1 MKIQPLQFCF
11 GKTENNL
18 VQKSRKIFGPTFS
31 SFENL
36 QANIFAA
43 KALLPNT
50 LNAGGMQK
58 PVLSEIQSKIL
69 LALLLRGKV
78 SSLDILRAV
87 GISGSTWNKEKM
99 LLQNTGLVESQITR
113 ELTEN
118 GVVRKM
124 EFKLTLKG
132 RQVAQNLLAITSLI
146 GDESFASEKIESVL
160 ELIVKA

>member
-1 MKIQPLQFCF
+1 
-11 GKTENNL
+11 
-18 VQKSRKIFGPTFS
+18 
-31 SFENL
+31 
-36 QANIFAA
+36 
-43 KALLPNT
+43 
-50 LNAGGMQK
+50 MQK

-78 SSLDILRAV
+78 SSLDILQAV

-99 LLQNTGLVESQITR
+99 LLQNTGLVESKVTR
-113 ELTEN
+113 ELAES

-146 GDESFASEKIESVL
+146 GDESFASEKIENVL